1 MINGCYA
8 NELAREFKIDHSVV
22 TKLMRDKKVPVIAT
36 VPYGKGKM
44 TVFDR
49 NDATKVLRE
58 HMAERERVKEAAKAA
73 APPAVHMVDISA
85 LEKRINVLSQA
96 VEDLLEIQQVL
107 REQNDLLQKQNRE
120 IFKLHVGQK
129 EFLVKLADSFGFKI
143 EEPA

>member
-22 TKLMRDKKVPVIAT
+22 TKLMRDKKVPIIAT

-73 APPAVHMVDISA
+73 AAPAVHMVDISA

-96 VEDLLEIQQVL
+96 VEDLLEVQQVI
-107 REQNDLLQKQNRE
+107 REQNELLKKQNQE
-120 IFKLHVGQK
+120 IFRVHTAQK
-129 EFLVKLADSFGFKI
+129 EFLVALADQFGFKMP
-143 EEPA
+143 EVT